1 MSGEAELKR
10 FTVSISEEDAE
21 RLRVLAENHRP
32 PLSQSYV
39 VRYAV
44 RMLLDRAEDPQL
56 SFQLGDPLTD
66 EATDER

>member
-10 FTVSISEEDAE
+10 FTVSISEEDYE
-21 RLRVLAENHRP
+21 RLRILAEDHRP
-32 PLSQSYV
+32 PLSRGYV

-56 SFQLGDPLTD
+56 SLQLGDPLTD
-66 EATDER
+66 EATDAR